1 MHHLPSFIA
10 VASPAHVDESPGIE
24 RLLALTDAVVAI
36 ALTLLVLQLR
46 VPATRALDMHPD
58 SASSLWHALNV
69 DGSAFMSYLI
79 AFVVIAQFWLVHHRV
94 LRRMRGHNEGL
105 AWRNFGFLLAL
116 TLMPFTSNLLGRYET
131 NPVAVTLF
139 AVNLLILSIS
149 VQWIFHYA
157 AHHQLMTDQDDSVHE
172 RRASQAR
179 SAMVSAIAAL
189 AILLAWTDVGLSNFV
204 WVLFVLVPFASARV
218 TGMIE
223 RVRGI
228 GEAEVAA

>member
-1 MHHLPSFIA
+1 M
-10 VASPAHVDESPGIE
+10 ASPAHVEQSPGID

-46 VPATRALDMHPD
+46 VPVTGVLHKHPD

-94 LRRMRGHNEGL
+94 LRHMRGHNEGL

-116 TLMPFTSNLLGRYET
+116 TLMPFTSNLLGRYEN

-139 AVNLLILSIS
+139 AINLLVLSIS
-149 VQWIFHYA
+149 MQWIFHYA
-157 AHHQLMTDQDDSVHE
+157 AHHQLMSD
-172 RRASQAR
+172 QAR
-179 SAMVSAIAAL
+179 SGYEERASRVRGAMVSAIAAL
-189 AILLAWTDVGLSNFV
+189 AILLAWTDVGLSNYV

-218 TGMIE
+218 AGMFD
-223 RVRGI
+223 RG
-228 GEAEVAA
+228 GGPDKAEAPA